1 MEENLVGREG
11 LVNTRDSVDPLKMIP
26 QEVASEFIHK
36 LSHDVIGVVQN
47 IMGYTTLLNE
57 EFDKSYLEGIGRLT
71 KKLSARMVTAVSD
84 IDSGELNQKHDA
96 IT

>member
-11 LVNTRDSVDPLKMIP
+11 LVDTRESAYPMKMIP

-36 LSHDVIGVVQN
+36 LSHDVIGVLQN

-57 EFDKSYLEGIGRLT
+57 EFDKSYLEGIGKLT
-71 KKLSARMVTAVSD
+71 KKLSARMAIAVSD
-84 IDSGELNQKHDA
+84 IDNGELNKQE
-96 IT
+96 